1 MIRPPFGRTAN
12 SLMPRSISAASRT
25 PIGVA
30 SIPIPRRPPGLRRIV
45 RCVRITG
52 ITQDRSAGGARRN
65 LPEQLQPFAADVEF
79 KIGEPGCIAAR
90 TGEARDKAKL
100 DRIFR
105 NEKGNRDRLRCRF
118 GRDRRYAPRRGDYT
132 HLAADQSVRL
142 LREQVISTFRQA
154 IVDCDILAIDVAA
167 FGEPPRKTSCK

>member
-105 NEKGNRDRLRCRF
+105 NEEGNRGVAALPATA
-118 GRDRRYAPRRGDYT
+118 GTLPAAAITLTWRRTRASACSASRSYRP
-132 HLAADQSVRL
+132 SVR
-142 LREQVISTFRQA
+142 R
-154 IVDCDILAIDVAA
+154 
-167 FGEPPRKTSCK
+167 